1 MIDLSFV
8 RVIGSEPGCL
18 SFPVTARLSAFGAV
32 DGYIRLSTTGADSW
46 PAVDI
51 DNDGR
56 PDQAATLWVFLRIN
70 GQWYATGAER
80 LRPSQV
86 NGMKPQGSPATLI
99 GGGWLYDV
107 ARWGIMAGYN
117 PDPGE
122 SVGIMVVAGS
132 TRSDNQTPV
141 KARTNILEVA
151 WPGAAGADPCQ
162 VRWNEN
168 DNPPGPMPLPPLPPP
183 VDEML
188 RERITALEVRVN
200 SLQELLA
207 ELAGITKGVNGHVA
221 SLAEIVKGLEER
233 LATAEQRIPTTFRGT
248 ASVYGVKVPV
258 SGTLA

>member
-1 MIDLSFV
+1 MIELSFV
-8 RVIGSEPGCL
+8 RVIGSDPACL
-18 SFPVTARLSAFGAV
+18 LFPVTARLNVFGAV
-32 DGYIRLSTTGADSW
+32 DGYIRLSTTGTDSW
-46 PAVDI
+46 PSVDI

-122 SVGIMVVAGS
+122 SVGVMVVSGS

-151 WPGAAGADPCQ
+151 WPGAVGADPCQ
-162 VRWNEN
+162 VRWTEN
-168 DNPPGPMPLPPLPPP
+168 VPVPMPPSPPLPPP
-183 VDEML
+183 ADETL
-188 RERITALEVRVN
+188 RALEARVN
-200 SLQELLA
+200 GLQAQLA
-207 ELAGITKGVNGHVA
+207 EAVEFITSTSRHV
-221 SLAEIVKGLEER
+221 STLAEIVKGVEGRVTHAEE
-233 LATAEQRIPTTFRGT
+233 RIPTTFRGT

-258 SGTLA
+258 TGTLA